1 MRQAF
6 TRAMLFLSFIKGPDV
21 HEWATAQV
29 QWLMSCL
36 CDGVNPHE
44 EYLYETVEQAFQMAF
59 TDTMSVQ
66 QAKAKFQEVQME

>member
-29 QWLMSCL
+29 RWLMSRL
-36 CDGVNPHE
+36 RDSANPQE
-44 EYLYETVEQAFQMAF
+44 EYLYETVEQAFQTAF
-59 TDTMSVQ
+59 TNTMSVQ
-66 QAKAKFQEVQME
+66 QAKAEFQEV